1 MIVVLG
7 DHDMGQEPGAGA
19 AAGNRVI
26 GRRCRDDAVAGP
38 ARELGADVPDHL
50 EPARHVI
57 ERLGDV
63 LTDPTQ
69 RAAAGRAGAWR
80 GMDYILARQVLR

>member
-1 MIVVLG
+1 
-7 DHDMGQEPGAGA
+7 MGQEPSAGA
-19 AAGNRVI
+19 TAGNRVV
-26 GRRCRDDAVAGP
+26 RRRRRDDDIAG
-38 ARELGADVPDHL
+38 AACADMPDHL

-69 RAAAGRAGAWR
+69 RAAAGGAGAWR